1 MRSHPRRPDRRR
13 LIAALCGIG
22 LASFGPWI
30 AAAPTTS
37 SSAVPATTT
46 REVLVLGGTGQLG
59 AEIVRQLAAAGT
71 ARITVFARE
80 GSDRGPLAGLPVSF
94 VVGDLTREADV
105 AAALRSRHFDV
116 VVNAVRV
123 EDGDIHF
130 YEKILTPLA
139 RLARETGVGQII
151 HHGAVGAGANA
162 AKFTSLG
169 WEQVPGL
176 LERLK
181 DQGIGEQ
188 QLRDSGVRYT
198 IIRNA
203 RLYPDGTPSTGKA
216 ELTEDDSVLTPM
228 TRADLAL
235 FTVRCLGNAACHDKT
250 YHVRDASLAWPPPKA
265 AH

>member
-1 MRSHPRRPDRRR
+1 MTANLSLPLRRS
-13 LIAALCGIG
+13 LLMTLLGIG
-22 LASFGPWI
+22 FAAGSF
-30 AAAPTTS
+30 AAAAAGAKNSPS
-37 SSAVPATTT
+37 EPAQ
-46 REVLVLGGTGQLG
+46 RDILVLGGTGQLG
-59 AEIVRQLAAAGT
+59 TEIVRQLAATGT

-80 GSDRGPLAGLPVSF
+80 GSDRGPLAGLPVSY
-94 VVGDLTREADV
+94 VLGDLTREADV
-105 AAALRSRHFDV
+105 AAALRSRRFDV

-169 WEQVPGL
+169 WDRVPGL
-176 LERLK
+176 LDRLK

-188 QLRDSGVRYT
+188 QLRDSGVPYT

-228 TRADLAL
+228 TRADLAR
-235 FTVRCLGNAACHDKT
+235 FTVRCLGNADCHNKT
-250 YHVRDASLAWPPPKA
+250 YHVRDASLAWPPPKP